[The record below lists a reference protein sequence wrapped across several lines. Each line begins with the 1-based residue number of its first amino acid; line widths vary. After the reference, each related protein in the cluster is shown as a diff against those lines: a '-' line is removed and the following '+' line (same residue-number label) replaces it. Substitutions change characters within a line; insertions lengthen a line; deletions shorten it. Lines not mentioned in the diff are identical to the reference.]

1 VPGFKGLGEEPT
13 NHALVP
19 ESTRAKGGDKAP
31 EGQIPT
37 TAPGD
42 IQALLRLILTIS
54 TNFINL
60 PADNVDGGISNALR
74 SISDLVR
81 IDRSYVF
88 QLTPDGSEMSNT
100 HEWVARGIEPRIQE
114 FQTVPAHDF
123 PWFWKV
129 ISQGDV
135 VSVTDVS
142 LLSPCATTRR
152 ANQRFEDVQSF
163 LVVPIACR
171 NLVMG
176 FLGFDA
182 VREKKTWS
190 EETVSLLKVLGEILA
205 NALERKRSEEA
216 LRESRMKYQTLF
228 ECANDAIFFMRE
240 TTYVDCNSRAL
251 KMFGCT
257 TEQILGQP
265 MFRFAP
271 PTQPDGADSKEK
283 LLEKIYTALFGY
295 RQFFEWRYCRYDG
308 TSFDTEVG
316 LNRIEM
322 GGKTFVQA
330 IVRDISQRKEAEEAL
345 RESETKYRTLFEGSR
360 DAIYIAASNGQ
371 LLDANPAFQELFGY
385 TKEEV
390 LAANA
395 KDSYV
400 SAEEGKTLGELL
412 KKRGYAR
419 DFELKLRKKDGAIM
433 DCVVSVSTKTGEN
446 GKIIEYRG
454 IVRDITARKKAQE
467 TVRHMAYHDQLTG
480 LPNRLLFHDRLNM
493 AMARAQRSRTSI
505 AIMMFDLDKFKSIN
519 DNMGHEAGDTL
530 LKGVAQRLGGTLR
543 KSDTVARMGGD
554 EFLLILPDITGME
567 TVHIVAERIMNLFR
581 EPFIINN
588 LDVSTT
594 ASIGVALYPE
604 DGKEVEALVR
614 NADMAMYHA
623 KAEGGNKY
631 FRYTPEINPD

>member
-1 VPGFKGLGEEPT
+1 MGEEPT
-13 NHALVP
+13 NLTLVP
-19 ESTRAKGGDKAP
+19 ESAHGERAVRTL
-31 EGQIPT
+31 EGQNPA
-37 TAPGD
+37 TAFGH
-42 IQALLRLILTIS
+42 IQALLRLILDVS
-54 TNFINL
+54 THFINL
-60 PADNVDGGISNALR
+60 PSDKVDGGINDALR
-74 SISDLVR
+74 SISDFVR

-88 QLTPDGSEMSNT
+88 QLTSGGSEMSNT

-114 FQTVPAHDF
+114 FQTIPAHDF
-123 PWFWKV
+123 PWFWKA
-129 ISQGDV
+129 ISQGNT
-135 VSVTDVS
+135 VSIPDVS
-142 LLSPCATTRR
+142 RLAPCAERR
-152 ANQRFEDVQSF
+152 KANRRFEDIQSL

-171 NLVMG
+171 DLIMG

-205 NALERKRSEEA
+205 NALERKRSEES
-216 LRESRMKYQTLF
+216 LRESERKYQTLF

-240 TTYVDCNSRAL
+240 TTYVDCNSQAL
-251 KMFGCT
+251 KMFGCR

-265 MFRFAP
+265 MFRFTP
-271 PTQPDGADSKEK
+271 PAQPDGTDSKEK

-308 TSFDTEVG
+308 TSFDAEVS

-330 IVRDISQRKEAEEAL
+330 IVRDISERKEAEEAL
-345 RESETKYRTLFEGSR
+345 RESEIKYRTLFEGSR
-360 DAIYIAASNGQ
+360 DAIYIAASNGRF
-371 LLDANPAFQELFGY
+371 LDANPAFQELFGY

-400 SAEEGKTLGELL
+400 SAEEGRTLGELL

-419 DFELKLRKKDGAIM
+419 DFELRLRKKDGTVM
-433 DCVVSVSTKTGEN
+433 DCVVSVNTKTGED
-446 GKIIEYRG
+446 GRIIEYRG
-454 IVRDITARKKAQE
+454 IVRDITAHKKAQE

-493 AMARAQRSRTSI
+493 AMARAQRNRTSI
-505 AIMMFDLDKFKSIN
+505 AIMMFDLDKFKTIN
-519 DNMGHEAGDTL
+519 DNMGHEAGDIL

-567 TVHIVAERIMNLFR
+567 TVHIVAERIMNLFQ
-581 EPFIINN
+581 EPFVINN

-614 NADMAMYHA
+614 HADMAMYHA

-631 FRYTPEINPD
+631 FRYTPETDRD